1 MGSLRSLPMLLLVA
15 ALALGAGTGCFLDE
29 IDKSM
34 ELYPGQAAKTRAKE
48 AEKAEA
54 AAAGQA
60 RASASRSS
68 GPSWWE
74 TARTIGPEL
83 RDETITR
90 CALDGRTE
98 FMRRD
103 NCLARGGRPQ

>member
-1 MGSLRSLPMLLLVA
+1 MGPLAPLRSLVLA
-15 ALALGAGTGCFLDE
+15 GALALGAGTGCFLGE

-34 ELYPGQAAKTRAKE
+34 EQYPGGAAAKAKE
-48 AEKAEA
+48 TPKPQAP
-54 AAAGQA
+54 AAGKDGAQA
-60 RASASRSS
+60 S

-74 TARTIGPEL
+74 TARTIGPDL
-83 RDETITR
+83 QDETITT
-90 CALDGRTE
+90 CELDGRKE